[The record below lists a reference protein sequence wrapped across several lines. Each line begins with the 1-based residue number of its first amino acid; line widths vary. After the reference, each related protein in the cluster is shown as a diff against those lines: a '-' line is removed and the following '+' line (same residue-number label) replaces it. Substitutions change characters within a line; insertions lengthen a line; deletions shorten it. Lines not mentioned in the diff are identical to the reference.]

1 MAEKEVITLIG
12 DDATIEALE
21 FGTEIEGDALKTL
34 DELAGGVAA
43 SGEGKG
49 DWMVTAKAAAASIFG
64 ALDVGDLFPADGDEV
79 PAVGD
84 KCKLATGTEFMD
96 ASSWKASFSASEVDT
111 TLLRHKVKKY
121 RKGKADA
128 EGTLA
133 GIFTIGVTGES
144 GGLLNQFLKVVHR
157 DETGAITVSQVN
169 SRPIYIRGVIRDT
182 NYAGEVY
189 AFMFAQIEL
198 FGVNLGAESGAKQE
212 YSSKFRFTGNDPV
225 YYERVITA

>member
-21 FGTEIEGDALKTL
+21 FGAEVIGDAVKTL
-34 DELAGGVAA
+34 DVLAGGLAA
-43 SGEGKG
+43 SGAGKG
-49 DWMVTAKAAAASIFG
+49 DWIVSAKAAAASIFG

-84 KCKLATGTEFMD
+84 TCKLATGTEFLD
-96 ASSWKASFSASEVDT
+96 ASSWKASFSASEVDV

-128 EGTLA
+128 EGTLKGA
-133 GIFTIGVTGES
+133 FTLGVTGEA
-144 GGLLNQFLKVVHR
+144 GGLVNQFLKVIKKSAA
-157 DETGAITVSQVN
+157 GAITVASVN
-169 SRPIYIRGVIRDT
+169 SRPLYIRGVIRDSA
-182 NYAGEVY
+182 YAGETY

-198 FGVNLGAESGAKQE
+198 FGVNLGADSGAKQE